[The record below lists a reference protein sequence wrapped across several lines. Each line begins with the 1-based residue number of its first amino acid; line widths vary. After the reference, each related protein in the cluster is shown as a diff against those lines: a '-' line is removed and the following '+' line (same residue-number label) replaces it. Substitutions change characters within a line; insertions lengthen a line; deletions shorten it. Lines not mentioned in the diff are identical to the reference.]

1 MLSMGLQKS
10 CVTELPVTPLQSR
23 QARASLQIG
32 VRELAKM
39 AKVSVSTVVRFEA
52 GQELKERT
60 VDALRD
66 TFEKAGIEFIGKR
79 GVRLRVPKK

>member
-1 MLSMGLQKS
+1 MGLQKS
-10 CVTELPVTPLQSR
+10 CIAELQVTPLQSR

-52 GQELKERT
+52 GEELKERT

-66 TFEKAGIEFIGKR
+66 TLEKAGVEFIGKR
-79 GVRLRVPKK
+79 GVRLRVPK